1 MVEVK
6 QAFPCRN
13 FLGEGPVWSIKEQV
27 LYWLDIEAGD
37 IYRWSPST
45 MRHDLHHLG
54 FAIGCLAVRKQG
66 GLILATKRGFV
77 TFDPQTGVAPIVNP
91 LADQPGLRFNDGAV
105 DRFGRFFAG
114 TMHDKENPRVTGS
127 LYRLNPDHSLKTM
140 MSGLGTPNG
149 TGWSLDNKT
158 MYWTDSRDRTIYAFD
173 YDPATGEMANQR
185 PFVKVPDGEGTP
197 DGMTVDSE
205 GCIWG
210 AHWGGWK
217 VSRYDPAGK
226 VMQVIA
232 VPVERP
238 SSVMFGGK
246 NLDEL
251 YITTADQ
258 GISAEEY
265 KKQPFSGDLLV
276 AMPGVKGLP
285 EPEFAG

>member
-1 MVEVK
+1 MVEIK
-6 QAFPCRN
+6 QAFATRN
-13 FLGEGPVWSIKEQV
+13 FLGEGPMWSAKEQV
-27 LYWLDIEAGD
+27 LYWVDINAGD

-45 MRHDLHHLG
+45 GRHDLHHIG
-54 FAIGCLAVRKQG
+54 YSIGCLALRKQG

-77 TFDPQTGVAPIVNP
+77 GFHPDSGVTPIVNP
-91 LADQPGLRFNDGAV
+91 IADQPNLRFNDGKV

-114 TMHDKENPRVTGS
+114 TMRDGKDVVVQGS
-127 LYRLNPDHSLKTM
+127 LYRLDPDHSLKTM
-140 MSGLGTPNG
+140 LTGLGTPNG

-158 MYWTDSRDRTIYAFD
+158 MYFTDSRDRTIYAFD

-185 PFVKVPDGEGTP
+185 PLVKIPDGEGSP

-205 GCIWG
+205 GCLWS
-210 AHWGGWK
+210 ARWGGWK
-217 VSRYDPAGK
+217 VARYDPDGK
-226 VMQVIA
+226 LMQTIP

-258 GISAEEY
+258 GISDEEY
-265 KKQPFSGDLLV
+265 KKQPFSGDVLV
-276 AMPGVKGLP
+276 AYPGVKGLP
-285 EPEFAG
+285 EPEYAG